1 MPSRTWADLD
11 AQVQRALEKLQS
23 QTERRILREYA
34 AALKKIRNDMGKL
47 YEKLAAPDG
56 TLSLAEMTKY
66 NRFNTLE
73 KQIAGI
79 MKESNGIVVSELA
92 RLAPEMYNESYFRY
106 AWAFDQNTGVA
117 LSWGPVQ
124 RDALLA
130 VSTNQM
136 DKIAKDTLAT
146 LTRNRI
152 RGSISQG
159 LLQGSSYPQMARNI
173 RSAMNSN
180 AFEAMRIART
190 EGQRAQNAGID
201 DLYTRAADNGI
212 QGPVIWDATLD
223 SRTRPTT
230 AAQARAGINHRVMDG
245 VEREPDGLFTL
256 PNGERAPHPV
266 APTLSAGQ
274 AINCRCRL
282 RKQVDDYAPALRR
295 TREGGLIPYTTYSDW
310 QEGKVPSPEEFV
322 ASLKKMGLEAT
333 IVST

>member
-106 AWAFDQNTGVA
+106 AWAFDQKTGVA

-136 DKIAKDTLAT
+136 DKIAIEIGGGKYANKLYKEVSLKHMFPFHYGIVNIFDNSKEARKYARENYGCRISLHNALLSNL
-146 LTRNRI
+146 LTEI
-152 RGSISQG
+152 RSRADR
-159 LLQGSSYPQMARNI
+159 LNERNI
-173 RSAMNSN
+173 E
-180 AFEAMRIART
+180 EAKERWKK
-190 EGQRAQNAGID
+190 EG
-201 DLYTRAADNGI
+201 
-212 QGPVIWDATLD
+212 V
-223 SRTRPTT
+223 
-230 AAQARAGINHRVMDG
+230 
-245 VEREPDGLFTL
+245 
-256 PNGERAPHPV
+256 
-266 APTLSAGQ
+266 
-274 AINCRCRL
+274 
-282 RKQVDDYAPALRR
+282 
-295 TREGGLIPYTTYSDW
+295 
-310 QEGKVPSPEEFV
+310 
-322 ASLKKMGLEAT
+322 
-333 IVST
+333 